1 MTFLSPDIIIISK
14 GCAVMKEYKVIE
26 LGAGKKYLAERKM
39 NDMARQGWRVVSI
52 TCRPG
57 RGISLIKTFER
68 DV

>member
-1 MTFLSPDIIIISK
+1 
-14 GCAVMKEYKVIE
+14 MKEYKVIE